1 MQDLTSEYW
10 NERYINASTGWDL
23 GDVSP
28 PIKEYVNQLKDKSIK
43 ILIPGCGNAHEAE
56 FLHKN
61 GFTNVHLLDF
71 AEAPLVEFKQRV
83 KDFPQEH
90 LHQDDFFKHE
100 GKYDLI
106 IEQTLFCAIDPSL
119 RDNYVSTVSRL
130 LATKGK
136 LVGLLFNCYFEAG
149 PPFGGELKEYQ
160 KQFLAQFKNVIM
172 EPCHNS
178 IGPRLGKELFIRVQ
192 KD

>member
-1 MQDLTSEYW
+1 MQDLTSDYW
-10 NERYINASTGWDL
+10 NERYVSSATGWDL

-28 PIKEYVNQLKDKSIK
+28 PIKEYIDQLKDKSIK
-43 ILIPGCGNAHEAE
+43 ILIPGCGNAYEAE
-56 FLHKN
+56 YLHKN

-71 AEAPLVEFKQRV
+71 AKAPLIEFKKRV
-83 KDFPQEH
+83 TDFPIEH

-106 IEQTLFCAIDPSL
+106 LEQTLFCAIDPSL
-119 RDNYVSTVSRL
+119 REDYVSTVNRL
-130 LATKGK
+130 LVVKGK
-136 LVGLLFNCYFEAG
+136 LVGLLFNCHFDGG